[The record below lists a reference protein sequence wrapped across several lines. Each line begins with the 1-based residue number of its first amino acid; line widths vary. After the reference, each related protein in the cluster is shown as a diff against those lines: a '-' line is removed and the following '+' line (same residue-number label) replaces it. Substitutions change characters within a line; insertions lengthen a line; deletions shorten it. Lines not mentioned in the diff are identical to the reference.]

1 MGRGRCAGFLKY
13 IYICVCV
20 TFWLLGVLSTG
31 WGGGG
36 GLYTKVVRM
45 DYEGVYYAGGGGLS
59 YLDKTAFSYLI
70 VS

>member
-1 MGRGRCAGFLKY
+1 MCGVFKIY

-45 DYEGVYYAGGGGLS
+45 DHEGVYYAGGAGLS